1 MRTTVTKMRVAAW
14 TTAVLGVI
22 CALGSIAH
30 AQSFPDGDERWAPLR
45 CKDTV
50 MTDAYRDESGAIGER
65 DLVGNVDHAAGFRAS
80 DGEHLYLRLR
90 LDQAAI
96 RNGSPQ
102 PFAWGLLL
110 DLDGNYQTYE
120 VLLLMNGL
128 GRTVTFYKNTTTT
141 QPNDPTDPPDEPAV
155 KSYEAATHARSVAA
169 GTTWGDNDDFFLDFA
184 IPWADLEPV
193 GLTPSTPVVV
203 WAATSSTSTTLNGDF
218 ACWDDASGNPTLSD
232 TAAGRTVL
240 DPDVD
245 SDADGYSDA
254 REYADGT
261 DPGDS
266 ASRPTGTP
274 DARQLAGGGGCSSGS
289 GEPGTSATLA
299 VLLALVCMNTFRR
312 RIPPGRVLAPARPV
326 MRARP
331 GSATP

>member
-1 MRTTVTKMRVAAW
+1 MRTTVTKIRAAAW
-14 TTAVLGVI
+14 RTAVLGVL
-22 CALGSIAH
+22 CASGSIAD
-30 AQSFPDGDERWAPLR
+30 AQSFPDGDEHWAPLR

-50 MTDAYRDESGAIGER
+50 MTDAYRDESGAVGER
-65 DLVGNVDHAAGFRAS
+65 DLVGDVDHATGFRAS
-80 DGEHLYLRLR
+80 DGEHLYLRIR

-102 PFAWGLLL
+102 PFAWGMLL
-110 DLDGNYQTYE
+110 DLDGNEETYE

-128 GRTVTFYKNTTTT
+128 GRTVTFYKNSTTT
-141 QPNDPTDPPDEPAV
+141 QLNDPTDPPDEPAV
-155 KSYEAATHARSVAA
+155 KSYEAATHARSVPA

-184 IPWADLEPV
+184 IPWVDLEPI

-218 ACWDDASGNPTLSD
+218 ACWDDAKGSPTLSS

-240 DPDVD
+240 DPGVD

-261 DPGDS
+261 DPRDPS
-266 ASRPTGTP
+266 SRPTGTP
-274 DARQLAGGGGCSSGS
+274 DARQLAGGGGCSIGS
-289 GEPGTSATLA
+289 EGAGAGATVI
-299 VLLALVCMNTFRR
+299 VLLVVALMALRR
-312 RIPPGRVLAPARPV
+312 RLPQGARSRSGASPQV
-326 MRARP
+326 RGA
-331 GSATP
+331 